1 VTSDAAVPPGA
12 DSDDPTVAQASEVI
26 EIGNEFAAVR
36 VRKVLT
42 RNGERLEIDA
52 RRLGHRIRLDALE
65 LESLTWQ
72 SHDLFSKL
80 LESPFGG

>member
-1 VTSDAAVPPGA
+1 MSAGA
-12 DSDDPTVAQASEVI
+12 DPRPSDSDEQPVVQASDVI

-52 RRLGHRIRLDALE
+52 GRLGYRIRLDALE

-80 LESPFGG
+80 LEQPFGK

>member
-1 VTSDAAVPPGA
+1 MSSDTKPPPS
-12 DSDDPTVAQASEVI
+12 DSDEQPVVPASDVI
-26 EIGNEFAAVR
+26 EVGNEFAVVR

-52 RRLGHRIRLDALE
+52 GRLGYWIRLDALE

-80 LESPFGG
+80 LEQPFGR